1 MDEKRGDERRLHYHC
16 KARHFSF
23 RWSIFNI
30 LPRIHNQGLNG
41 TASDIT
47 VSLAATTYSTTS
59 PSASLETR
67 CASDP
72 WYSSTASSSL
82 SRGHFFISDPEDLVA
97 YKHKIKLGIHSALSA
112 SRPSAVRPNSLSV
125 DWAQHGICG
134 RGVLLDMVDYYT
146 DGGKKPLHYDP
157 WMTFG
162 VTVEDLEGC
171 AKKYGITFQ
180 TGDILLIR
188 VGFMQRWWAA
198 TRAEREALSGKPE
211 TL

>member
-1 MDEKRGDERRLHYHC
+1 
-16 KARHFSF
+16 
-23 RWSIFNI
+23 
-30 LPRIHNQGLNG
+30 
-41 TASDIT
+41 
-47 VSLAATTYSTTS
+47 
-59 PSASLETR
+59 
-67 CASDP
+67 
-72 WYSSTASSSL
+72 
-82 SRGHFFISDPEDLVA
+82 
-97 YKHKIKLGIHSALSA
+97 
-112 SRPSAVRPNSLSV
+112 
-125 DWAQHGICG
+125 
-134 RGVLLDMVDYYT
+134 MVDYYT

-171 AKKYGITFQ
+171 AKKHGITFQ